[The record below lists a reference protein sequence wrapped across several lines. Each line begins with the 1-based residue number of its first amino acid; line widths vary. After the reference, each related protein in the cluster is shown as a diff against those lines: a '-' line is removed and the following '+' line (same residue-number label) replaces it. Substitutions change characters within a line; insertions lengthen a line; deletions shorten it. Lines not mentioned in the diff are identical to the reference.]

1 MRYVSVLCGMAVLL
15 SLAASL
21 PGQTF
26 GEITGEVRDPSG
38 SIIAGADVKVVS
50 KATGAERTTVTNNAG
65 LYSFPALQ
73 PGLYDVTAT
82 RQGFQSVTRTDLEL
96 QIQQTARV
104 DFALQIG
111 QSTQVVEVTAGAPL
125 LTTENS
131 SLGAVI
137 ENRRIVDLPLNGR
150 NFLALVALTPNVS
163 TGFGTS
169 STAVNTLG
177 SDRAQQNISVS
188 GARSEFNHFTLDG
201 VENTDPTFNTYIFL
215 PSIDA
220 LQEFK
225 VQSGIYPAEFGRGVG
240 QVNVSTKSGTNSFHG
255 TVFEFLRNDKV
266 DAADYAFVKAAPK
279 NPLKWNQ
286 YGYTFGG
293 PVWIPKVFNGKNR
306 LFFLSNWEG
315 YRDRRALQSIF
326 SVPTAPLRAGDF
338 TGLPTIYDPTTRV
351 QTANG
356 ITAIPFQG
364 NKIPLNRMSSPALKL
379 LEFIPV
385 PNVNV
390 AGFNSNRQDSLPRV
404 LDKDQFNERI
414 DFVESAKSNWY
425 GRFSWGTEGQ
435 TQAGIGGTGNRVST
449 QPSQQMISNTRIFTP
464 TMVNEFRATHV
475 GFANSVTT
483 LLGGVRNIPAELNI
497 PGFAPPLSSEWGV
510 PTLQINTF
518 GSTSGGNNFFGDVS
532 AGPFVNN
539 DHFFQFVDNISWSKG
554 KHSLRFGAEV
564 RRDRYNTVGAAGA
577 RGMYAIDGT
586 ATENPALPIGNS
598 AGSGTGMAD
607 FLLGYTRSATLS
619 QGLGFAQFRATTQ
632 NYYIDDSWRIHP
644 KVTISL
650 GLRYENVP
658 PYYDKSQRWTNIAL
672 SLQPPAGVANVADRS
687 LHPTMVRLGQG
698 DFYEGI
704 PFRYDPAINVARDGR
719 LGDRGIYADN
729 NDFAPRLGIAW
740 SPSDKWT
747 IRAGAGVFYVQDI
760 SSFYLDSVRAN
771 TGGSRISTTNVS
783 FPNVTFNT
791 AFVNPLVSTPKI
803 LGIQVNRRT
812 PYSLQYSFNVQRQ
825 LTKDTVLEVGYLGS
839 EAHKLMSWQPF
850 NEPLPSTS
858 GNPQARAPFPELS
871 VQGWV
876 MAGTGN
882 SNYHSLAARLQR
894 RFAQGFSLMGSYTW
908 SKSIDLSSGARN
920 HDGEQQFP
928 QNAYCLQCERGLSNF
943 NVAHRFVTSGLYELP
958 FGKGKTLL
966 NRGGVVNAVAG
977 GWQLSSILAL
987 QTGTPNDIT
996 SGSDAGNRGYN
1007 TIIDRPNST
1016 GLNAALSGGS
1026 ANRFFDKNQFLRV
1039 PAGTLGNVGRNTMIG
1054 PGLINWDA
1062 SLFKT
1067 FVIREQ
1073 QQLQFRFESFNVANH
1088 PNLGLPNVVLSSA
1101 AFGTIRTTS
1110 TNMRNIQFGLKYIF

>member
-1 MRYVSVLCGMAVLL
+1 
-15 SLAASL
+15 
-21 PGQTF
+21 
-26 GEITGEVRDPSG
+26 
-38 SIIAGADVKVVS
+38 
-50 KATGAERTTVTNNAG
+50 
-65 LYSFPALQ
+65 
-73 PGLYDVTAT
+73 
-82 RQGFQSVTRTDLEL
+82 VTRTDLEL

-104 DFALQIG
+104 DFALPIG

-131 SLGAVI
+131 TVGAVI

-255 TVFEFLRNDKV
+255 AAFEFLRNDKV

-293 PVWIPKVFNGKNR
+293 PVWIPKIFNGKNR

-315 YRDRRALQSIF
+315 YRDRRSLQGIF
-326 SVPTAPLRAGDF
+326 NVPTAPLRDGNFA
-338 TGLPTIYDPTTRV
+338 GLPTIYDPTTRR
-351 QTANG
+351 QSGNT
-356 ITAIPFQG
+356 ITATPFPNNVIQQ
-364 NKIPLNRMSSPALKL
+364 NRMSSPAVKL

-390 AGFNSNRQDSLPRV
+390 AGYNSNRQDSLARI
-404 LDKDQFNERI
+404 LDKDQFNQRI
-414 DFVESAKSNWY
+414 DFVESVKSNWY
-425 GRFSWGTEGQ
+425 GRISWGTESQ
-435 TQAGIGGTGNRVST
+435 TQAAIGGTGNRVST
-449 QPSQQMISNTRIFTP
+449 QPSQQVISNTRIFTP

-483 LLGGVRNIPAELNI
+483 LLGGVRNVPAELAI
-497 PGFAPPLSSEWGV
+497 PGFVPPLSSEWGV
-510 PTLQINTF
+510 PTLNINAFTP
-518 GSTSGGNNFFGDVS
+518 FGDVS
-532 AGPFVNN
+532 SGPFVNN

-564 RRDRYNTVGAAGA
+564 RRDRYNTIGAAGA
-577 RGMYAIDGT
+577 RGMYTIDGT
-586 ATENPALPIGNS
+586 ATENPALASGNS
-598 AGSGTGMAD
+598 AGSGTSMAD

-619 QGLGFAQFRATTQ
+619 LGLGFAQFRATTQ

-672 SLQPPAGVANVADRS
+672 APQPPAGVANVADRS

-698 DFYEGI
+698 DFYENI

-719 LGDRGIYADN
+719 LGDRGVYADN
-729 NDFAPRLGIAW
+729 NDFAPRIGIAW
-740 SPSDKWT
+740 SPTDKWT
-747 IRAGAGVFYVQDI
+747 IRAGAGTFYVQDI

-771 TGGSRISTTNVS
+771 TGGSRISTTNIG
-783 FPNVTFNT
+783 FPTVTFNT

-803 LGIQVNRRT
+803 LGIQVDRRT
-812 PYSLQYSFNVQRQ
+812 PYSTQYSLNVQRQ

-839 EAHKLMSWQPF
+839 QAHKLQSWDPF
-850 NEPLPSTS
+850 NEPTPTAIP
-858 GNPQARAPFPELS
+858 GNPQTRAPFPELS
-871 VQGWV
+871 VQGWI

-882 SNYHSLAARLQR
+882 SNYHSMTARLQR

-943 NVAHRFVTSGLYELP
+943 NVPHRFVTSALYELP

-966 NRGGVVNAVAG
+966 SRGGVVNAVVG
-977 GWQLSSILAL
+977 GWQLSTILTL
-987 QTGTPNDIT
+987 QAGTPNDVT
-996 SGSDAGNRGYN
+996 SGIDAGNRGYN

-1016 GLNAALSGGS
+1016 GVSAAVSDPT
-1026 ANRFFDKNQFLRV
+1026 ANRWFDKNQFLRV
-1039 PAGTLGNVGRNTMIG
+1039 PAGTLGNAGRNTLIG
-1054 PGLINWDA
+1054 PGIANWDA

-1067 FVIREQ
+1067 FAIREQ
-1073 QQLQFRFESFNVANH
+1073 QQLQFRFEAFNAANH
-1088 PNLGLPNVVLSSA
+1088 PNFGLPTVVLTSP
-1101 AFGTIRTTS
+1101 AFGAIRSTN